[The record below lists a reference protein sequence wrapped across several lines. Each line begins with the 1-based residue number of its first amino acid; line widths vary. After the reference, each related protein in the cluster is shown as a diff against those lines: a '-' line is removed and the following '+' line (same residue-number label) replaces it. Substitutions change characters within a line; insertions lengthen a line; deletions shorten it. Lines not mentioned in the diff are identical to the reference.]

1 MLSDPNRTTVS
12 LVRPTHANP
21 KDPLP
26 IVEPP
31 ALAPNVRLLGKF
43 SAPGFNDQQWLVQR
57 DGRYI
62 QMTDLLY
69 RVAEQIDGK
78 RSVEEIAAN
87 ITDCS
92 EWIVTGED
100 VYHMITTKL
109 IPLGLIA
116 ATEYDAKT
124 DRSKPSPL
132 GVNLQLRTISP
143 PVIEAVTQYLQ
154 MLCHPALVILFV
166 IAAVSGHWW
175 LYRVH
180 GVKAALQDA
189 MYTPG
194 GLFFV
199 LVLVCAAA
207 LFHEFGHASALRRQ
221 GGVVGG
227 MGVGLYIIYPA
238 FYTDVT
244 DSYRLSRWSRVA
256 VDLGGI
262 YFHLIV
268 TTAIIAAYRATG
280 RELLLFTVLL
290 IDLEILWQFIPI
302 VRLDGYWL
310 LADFTGI
317 PDFFSQMLPFLRSV
331 APDAA
336 KLDGDKL
343 PQLKPGVRLAFA
355 AYLLIA
361 VPLLAYLFAT
371 MVLDLPALIHTT
383 WNSLHLQVHTLATI
397 GIWTSPLISILVV
410 LQIVFLGLPIVATV
424 YLLWVVAVSPL
435 NSFVNW
441 ISGSW
446 RNPLLALAGIIA
458 CSCLLAAVNTL
469 LRHHLHHAQSPTE
482 SSLAIARAATTQLQ
496 SLTADIDGWLGPD
509 HFTGTLILRRPNLAR
524 IQITGTKAMGK
535 FLVVS
540 DGKKVITYF
549 SDDNQYVQTNPG
561 NYGQNIQAQVAEQ
574 VGEFFQ
580 PTSIGLNVRQEDI
593 RVQNRDREW
602 ETLEVKLNQEE
613 HEITRY
619 QISTK
624 DNLIYGVSILDG
636 ETNKQISSSRL
647 SNVHTNASIDP
658 AVFQWAPPPTAKP
671 LPFPGGMSLPLR

>member
-1 MLSDPNRTTVS
+1 MPSDPNRTTVS
-12 LVRPTHANP
+12 LVRPTLATP
-21 KDPLP
+21 QTPFP
-26 IVEPP
+26 IVDPP

-62 QMTDLLY
+62 QMTNLLY

-78 RSVEEIAAN
+78 RGVEEIAAN
-87 ITDCS
+87 VTDCC
-92 EWIVTGED
+92 EWIVTAED
-100 VYHMITTKL
+100 VYQMVTTKL
-109 IPLGLIA
+109 IPLGLIG
-116 ATEYDAKT
+116 ATECDAKT

-132 GVNLQLRTISP
+132 GVNLRLRTISP

-180 GVKAALQDA
+180 GVTTALEDA

-221 GGVVGG
+221 GGVCGG
-227 MGVGLYIIYPA
+227 MGVGLYIVYPA

-262 YFHLIV
+262 YFHLIF
-268 TTAIIAAYRATG
+268 TIAIIAAYRATG

-317 PDFFSQMLPFLRSV
+317 PDFFSQMLPFLRSI
-331 APDAA
+331 APAAA

-343 PQLKPGVRLAFA
+343 PQLKPGVRLAFT

-371 MVLDLPALIHTT
+371 MVLDFPAFIHTT
-383 WNSLHLQVHTLATI
+383 WNSLHLQVHTLSTI
-397 GIWTSPLISILVV
+397 GIWTSPLTSILVV
-410 LQIVFLGLPIVATV
+410 LQIVFVGLPIVATV

-441 ISGSW
+441 ISESW
-446 RNPLLALAGIIA
+446 RNSLLALAGIIA
-458 CSCLLAAVNTL
+458 CSCLLAAVSTL
-469 LRHHLHHAQSPTE
+469 LRHHPHQAQNPTE
-482 SSLAIARAATTQLQ
+482 SSLASARAATTQLQ
-496 SLTADIDGWLGPD
+496 SLMADIDGWLGPD
-509 HFTGTLILRRPNLAR
+509 HFTGTLILKRPNLAR
-524 IQITGTKAMGK
+524 IQITGTKAMGT
-535 FLVVS
+535 FLIVS
-540 DGKKVITYF
+540 DGKTAITYF
-549 SDDNQYVQTNPG
+549 PDDNQYVQNSPG

-574 VGEFFQ
+574 VEEFFQ
-580 PTSIGLNVRQEDI
+580 PSIALNVRQEDI

-602 ETLEVKLNQEE
+602 ETFEVQPNEE
-613 HEITRY
+613 NYEITRY
-619 QISTK
+619 QVSRK
-624 DNLIYGVSILDG
+624 DNLIYGVSILDR
-636 ETNKQISSSRL
+636 ETNKQISSSKL
-647 SNVHTNASIDP
+647 SNVRTNASIDP
-658 AVFQWAPPPTAKP
+658 AVFQWTPPPAAKP
-671 LPFPGGMSLPLR
+671 LPFPSGLSLPLR